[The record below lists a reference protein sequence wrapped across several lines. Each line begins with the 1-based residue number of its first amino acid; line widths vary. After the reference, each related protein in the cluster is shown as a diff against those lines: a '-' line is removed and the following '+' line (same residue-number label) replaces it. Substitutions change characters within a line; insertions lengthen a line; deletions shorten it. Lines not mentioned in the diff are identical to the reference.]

1 MGFRLL
7 LAALRDTIRR
17 TLYDLYSAYFL
28 PEVMVK
34 SWKRV
39 TGTHR
44 FNNDNNN
51 PLFKHDRFQSSKL
64 VGWCTNQINLMQISE
79 ERGKPEYPGKN
90 GITRGK
96 TGVP

>member
-1 MGFRLL
+1 MLVSSFKVGFRLL

-34 SWKRV
+34 TWKRV

-44 FNNDNNN
+44 YNNN
-51 PLFKHDRFQSSKL
+51 NNNLLLNTIGFKAQSLWGRVQIKL
-64 VGWCTNQINLMQISE
+64 I
-79 ERGKPEYPGKN
+79 
-90 GITRGK
+90 
-96 TGVP
+96 